1 MSVDEDTV
9 ARKRSLRRELLA
21 QRRAVPPETRRTLGA
36 AIRDAVLTLPELVA
50 ARTVTAYVSVQAEPD
65 TTSLLET
72 LLARRRTVLLPITL
86 PDMSL
91 DWVAYQGPASLHPA
105 AHGLLEPGGTRLGA
119 EAVKE
124 ADLALLPALAVDR
137 SGLRMGRG
145 GGCYDRVL
153 ATLPPD
159 VLSCALCYDHELL
172 PTVPGEPHD
181 RRVGAVATPSGIT
194 RFTP

>member
-1 MSVDEDTV
+1 MSPDEDTV

-21 QRRAVPPETRRTLGA
+21 QRRAIPQESRPALGA
-36 AIRDAVLTLPELVA
+36 AIRDAVLTLPELA
-50 ARTVTAYVSVQAEPD
+50 RARTVTAYVSVQAEPD
-65 TTSLLET
+65 TTALLET

-91 DWVAYQGPASLHPA
+91 DWVAYEGPASLHPA
-105 AHGLLEPGGTRLGA
+105 AHGLLEPSGVRLGA
-119 EAVKE
+119 DAVKD

-172 PTVPGEPHD
+172 PLVPGEPHD
-181 RRVGAVATPSGIT
+181 RRVGALATPSGIT
-194 RFTP
+194 RF

>member
-21 QRRAVPPETRRTLGA
+21 QRRAIPPESRRALGA
-36 AIRDAVLTLPELVA
+36 AVRDAVLTLPELVE

-65 TTSLLET
+65 TTALLET

-91 DWVAYQGPASLHPA
+91 DWVAYEGPASLHPA
-105 AHGLLEPGGTRLGA
+105 AHGLLEPRGTRLGA
-119 EAVKE
+119 DAVKE
-124 ADLALLPALAVDR
+124 ADLALLPALAVDV

-172 PTVPGEPHD
+172 PRVPAEPHD
-181 RRVGAVATPSGIT
+181 RRVGAVATPSGTT
-194 RFTP
+194 RF

>member
-1 MSVDEDTV
+1 MSSEEDTV
-9 ARKRSLRRELLA
+9 EHKRRLRRELLA
-21 QRRAVPPETRRTLGA
+21 QRRAIEPDQRRRYGA
-36 AIRDAVLTLPELVA
+36 VIRDTVLTLPELAA

-65 TTSLLET
+65 TTALLAT

-91 DWVAYQGPASLHPA
+91 DWVAYEGPASLHPA
-105 AHGLLEPGGTRLGA
+105 AHGLLEPSGTRLGA
-119 EAVKE
+119 DAVKG

-153 ATLPPD
+153 ETLPVD
-159 VLSCALCYDHELL
+159 VLSCALVYDHELL
-172 PTVPGEPHD
+172 PRVPAEPHD

-194 RFTP
+194 RF

>member
-1 MSVDEDTV
+1 MRADEDPV
-9 ARKRSLRRELLA
+9 AGKASLRRELLA
-21 QRRAVPPETRRTLGA
+21 QRRAVGPDERRRLGA
-36 AIRDAVLTLPELVA
+36 AIRDAVLTLPEA
-50 ARTVTAYVSVQAEPD
+50 ATAHTVTAYVSVQAEPD
-65 TTSLLET
+65 TTALLAT

-91 DWVAYQGPASLHPA
+91 DWVAYEGPASLHPA
-105 AHGLLEPGGTRLGA
+105 AHGLLEPSGTRLGA
-119 EAVKE
+119 DAVKE

-159 VLSCALCYDHELL
+159 VLSCALVYDHELL
-172 PTVPGEPHD
+172 PRVPAEPHD
-181 RRVGAVATPSGIT
+181 RRVGAVATPSGVT
-194 RFTP
+194 RF

>member
-1 MSVDEDTV
+1 MSSADDTV
-9 ARKRSLRRELLA
+9 ECKRRLRRELLA
-21 QRRAVPPETRRTLGA
+21 QRRAISAEARRAAGA
-36 AIRDAVLTLPELVA
+36 AIRDAVLTLPELA
-50 ARTVTAYVSVQAEPD
+50 TARTVTAYVSVQAEPD
-65 TTSLLET
+65 TSALLET

-91 DWVAYQGPASLHPA
+91 DWVAYEGPASLHPA
-105 AHGLLEPGGTRLGA
+105 AHGLLEPSGTRLGA
-119 EAVKE
+119 DAVRK
-124 ADLALLPALAVDR
+124 ADLALLPALAVDT

-159 VLSCALCYDHELL
+159 VLSCALLYDHELI
-172 PTVPGEPHD
+172 PRVPAEPHD

-194 RFTP
+194 RF

>member
-1 MSVDEDTV
+1 MSSENDTV
-9 ARKRSLRRELLA
+9 ERKRRLRRELLA
-21 QRRAVPPETRRTLGA
+21 RRREIDPDERRRLGG
-36 AIRDAVLTLPELVA
+36 AIRDTVLTLPELA
-50 ARTVTAYVSVQAEPD
+50 AAETVTAYVSVQVEPD
-65 TTSLLET
+65 TTALLAT
-72 LLARRRTVLLPITL
+72 LLDLRRTVLLPITL

-91 DWVAYQGPASLHPA
+91 DWVAYEGPASLHPA
-105 AHGLLEPGGTRLGA
+105 AHGLLEPSGTRLGA
-119 EAVKE
+119 DAVKD

-159 VLSCALCYDHELL
+159 VLSCALLYDHELL

-181 RRVGAVATPSGIT
+181 RRVGAVATPSGVT
-194 RFTP
+194 RF